1 MKRIISKILIL
12 CMVVLLCA
20 CGKEE
25 GYVSSNGKGTRD
37 NPYQLG
43 DKIEF
48 KAQLSR
54 YEDYGEPSGIGLD
67 VAITFN
73 ESYYDNDVEN
83 LFLEN
88 DIILSGLEPKQL
100 LNFTVTVDGDYDESI
115 YAEDLFFVSGLTEDL
130 KEDEVGGTLL
140 DDELEGITDIY
151 TGVDYSLYRE
161 LGDSGDEDIY
171 KYATITFEDMN
182 NEQHTIWIDITQ

>member
-1 MKRIISKILIL
+1 MRHRFRHQL
-12 CMVVLLCA
+12 
-20 CGKEE
+20 
-25 GYVSSNGKGTRD
+25 RD

-48 KAQLSR
+48 KAQLSG